1 MHFQFPLFVLAY
13 LLAGIIALIL
23 AGAVWFRK
31 IPSGGMSFCLLL
43 VCLAI
48 WSLASIPEAGALTV
62 EAKTYWSKISYIG
75 IVNMPVLWFVFASEY
90 TRKGRW
96 ASGKYLFLLWI
107 IPLFTLLLVFTN
119 EVHQLI
125 WTRVYIPPDGL
136 NIAVYERGSWF
147 WVNIFYSYWL
157 MLFGSFMIGE
167 TYVRTQS
174 TQKRQAVIFLGGL
187 MFPWVLSILYMLRA
201 IPITG
206 FDPTPLGFIGTSMLV
221 AWGFYTDHIFKI
233 IPIARDMLVD
243 AMSEALVVIDDE
255 SRVAD
260 LNSAAKQYLGKQV
273 TNPIGIPIR
282 EVFPEFVAAIDR
294 FCGEQSVVDEVQLTS
309 GQFFEVRISP
319 LFDHPKHQVGRLII
333 VSDISERKRVEL
345 AEREERQYA
354 EALRDTAAL
363 INSSLNI
370 DEVLDRILE
379 NVEKVVPHHAANIA
393 FVDDQGVVSFVRGKG
408 YRERDC
414 EEALLAAHYIVDE
427 VENLKKMA
435 ASGRA
440 STMPDVQSDPKWVSV
455 KTLDWIRSYAGAP
468 IIARGKLLGF
478 INLDAA
484 EPDFFTQKHADRLQ
498 GFASQAA
505 IAIEN
510 ARLFEQ
516 TRDMAVTDYLTGVFN
531 RRALLEN
538 VHREIGRAK
547 RYHVPLSALMVDI
560 DHFKKVN
567 DTYGH
572 GVGDQV
578 LREVTETMSAG
589 VRDSDIIGRFGGEEF
604 VVLLP
609 ETRLPEA
616 EKAAK
621 RLCDAIDSLNIAT
634 KKGNVRV
641 TISVGVTVWNA
652 VMQSAEDLI
661 DAADKAM
668 YAAKSI
674 GHNQVGVA
682 QSIYQVQ

>member
-23 AGAVWFRK
+23 AVAVWFRK
-31 IPSGGMSFCLLL
+31 LQTGGLPFCLLM
-43 VCLAI
+43 VCLAV

-62 EAKTYWSKISYIG
+62 EAKIYWSKISYIG
-75 IVNMPVLWFVFASEY
+75 IVNMPVLWFLFASEY

-96 ASGKYLFLLWI
+96 ASGKSVFLLFI
-107 IPLFTLLLVFTN
+107 IPLITLLLVFTN
-119 EVHQLI
+119 EVHHLV
-125 WTRVYIPPDGL
+125 WARVYIPSDGL
-136 NIAVYERGSWF
+136 NFAVYERGNWF
-147 WVNIFYSYWL
+147 WVNIVYSYWL
-157 MLFGSFMIGE
+157 MLVGSFMMASAYWHAPG
-167 TYVRTQS
+167 S
-174 TQKRQAVIFLGGL
+174 QKHQALIFLAGL

-201 IPITG
+201 FPIPG
-206 FDPTPLGFIGTSMLV
+206 FDPTPLGFIATSVLI
-221 AWGFYTDHIFKI
+221 AWGFYSDHIFRI

-243 AMSEALVVIDDE
+243 AMTEALVVIDDE

-260 LNSAAKQYLGKQV
+260 LNAAARQYLGKQI
-273 TNPIGIPIR
+273 TNPIGAPIR
-282 EVFPEFVAAIDR
+282 EVFPDFVAAIDH
-294 FCGEQSVVDEVQLTS
+294 FSGNQSVVDEVQL
-309 GQFFEVRISP
+309 GEERFFEMRISP
-319 LFDHPKHQVGRLII
+319 LEDHPRHQIGRLII
-333 VSDISERKRVEL
+333 VSDISERKRMEL

-363 INSSLNI
+363 INSSLHM

-379 NVEKVVPHHAANIA
+379 NVEKVVPHHAANVA
-393 FVDDQGVVSFVRGKG
+393 FVDENGMTSFVRGKG

-414 EEALLAAHYIVDE
+414 EDDLFASRYAVNDVD
-427 VENLKKMA
+427 NLKKMA
-435 ASGRA
+435 SSGRA
-440 STMPDVQSDPKWVSV
+440 CIMPDVQSNPKWVKV
-455 KTLDWIRSYAGAP
+455 KSLEWIQSYAGAP

-498 GFASQAA
+498 GFANQAA

-516 TRDMAVTDYLTGVFN
+516 TREMAVTDYLTGAFN

-578 LREVTETMSAG
+578 LRKVTEALRAG

-604 VVLLP
+604 VILMP
-609 ETRLPEA
+609 ETQLPEA

-621 RLCDAIDSLNIAT
+621 RLCEATDSLHIDSE
-634 KKGNVRV
+634 KGNVHV
-641 TISVGVTVWNA
+641 TISVGVSAWSEK
-652 VMQSAEDLI
+652 MQTAEDLL

-668 YAAKSI
+668 YAAKST
-674 GHNQVGVA
+674 GHNQIGVA
-682 QSIYQVQ
+682 QSVYQVE